1 MNATYKNIAGV
12 VLALFC
18 ASAAVAENHGP
29 RQGNL
34 YLNGFG
40 HFYEPG
46 SGEFDN
52 DIELG
57 IGGGLGYGFSDRFLG
72 EINYLNSEHDLD
84 DGSGNDVDLDQVQL
98 DLIYK
103 LSTELQSFSP
113 YVVGGFGGVQASG
126 SGSNFEDNQTSL
138 GVGVFSDIT
147 KRVALRGEFRGVYSN
162 DAQDLQPFFRLGLT
176 AILGKV
182 NDSVSGPVDSDG
194 DGVYNPDDRC
204 PNTPAGTAV
213 DATGCALA
221 GPGDADGD
229 GVSDD
234 LDRCPNTPAGI
245 AVDSR
250 GCALDGDGDGVPDY
264 QDKCPDSEA
273 GAKVDADGCYVELEK
288 EVTIDLN
295 LEFDS
300 NSANLRTDHY
310 PEIQRVV
317 DFLRQYPT
325 ANAVIEGHT
334 DSSGGAE
341 YNQSLSEK
349 RAASVRD
356 YLVNQADVRAARLSS
371 RGYGETRPIAT
382 NETVE
387 GRQQNRRVSAVVSGT
402 QTVRQ

>member
-29 RQGNL
+29 RKGNL

-40 HFYEPG
+40 HFYAPPN
-46 SGEFDN
+46 SEFDQ
-52 DIELG
+52 DLELG
-57 IGGGLGYGFSDRFLG
+57 AGGGIGLGFTDRFLG
-72 EINYLNSEHDLD
+72 EINFINSEHDFD
-84 DGSGNDVDLDQVQL
+84 DGSETDVDLNQLQL

-103 LSTELQSFSP
+103 LSTELQGFSP
-113 YVVGGFGGVQASG
+113 YVVGGYGGVEADGAS
-126 SGSNFEDNQTSL
+126 SFDDNQTSL

-147 KRVALRGEFRGVYSN
+147 RRVAFRGEFRGVYSN
-162 DAQDLQPFFRLGLT
+162 EAQDIQPFFRLGLT
-176 AILGKV
+176 AILGKL
-182 NDSVSGPVDSDG
+182 NDDVSGPLDSDG

-229 GVSDD
+229 GVTDD
-234 LDRCPNTPAGI
+234 IDRCPTTPAGI

-264 QDKCPDSEA
+264 LDKCPDSEA

-295 LEFDS
+295 LEFDT

-325 ANAVIEGHT
+325 ASAVIEGHT
-334 DSSGGAE
+334 DSSGAAA

-349 RAASVRD
+349 RAKSVRD
-356 YLVNQADVRAARLSS
+356 YLVDQANVSADRLSS
-371 RGYGETRPIAT
+371 KGYGETRPIAS
-382 NETVE
+382 NETTE
-387 GRQQNRRVSAVVSGT
+387 GRQQNRRVSAVVAAT
-402 QTVRQ
+402 QKVRQ

>member
-1 MNATYKNIAGV
+1 MNATYKNMAAV
-12 VLALFC
+12 ALALFC
-18 ASAAVAENHGP
+18 ASAVVAENHGP
-29 RQGNL
+29 RKGNL

-40 HFYEPG
+40 HFYAPPTD
-46 SGEFDN
+46 SQFD
-52 DIELG
+52 DDLELG
-57 IGGGLGYGFSDRFLG
+57 VGGGVGLGITDRFLA
-72 EINYLNSEHDLD
+72 EINYLNSEHNID
-84 DGSGNDVDLDQVQL
+84 DVPGADADLDQLQL

-103 LSTELQSFSP
+103 LSTELQSVSP
-113 YVVGGFGGVQASG
+113 YVVGGFGGVEG
-126 SGSNFEDNQTSL
+126 SGFNDNQTSV
-138 GVGVFSDIT
+138 GIGVFSDIT
-147 KRVALRGEFRGVYSN
+147 RRVALRGEFRGVYSN
-162 DAQDLQPFFRLGLT
+162 SAQDLQPFFRLGLT

-213 DATGCALA
+213 DATGCELA

-229 GVSDD
+229 GVADD
-234 LDRCPNTPAGI
+234 VDRCPTTPAGI
-245 AVDSR
+245 SVDSR

-264 QDKCPDSEA
+264 LDKCPDSEA
-273 GAKVDADGCYVELEK
+273 GAKVDAEGCYVELEK

-349 RAASVRD
+349 RAASVRN
-356 YLVNQADVRAARLSS
+356 YLVDQAEVRAERLTS
-371 RGYGETRPIAT
+371 RGYGETRPIASNDT
-382 NETVE
+382 TE

>member
-1 MNATYKNIAGV
+1 MNATYKNMAAV
-12 VLALFC
+12 ALALFC

-29 RQGNL
+29 RKGNL

-40 HFYEPG
+40 HFYAPG
-46 SGEFDN
+46 GSQFD
-52 DIELG
+52 DDLELG
-57 IGGGLGYGFSDRFLG
+57 VGGGVGFGFTDRFLG
-72 EINYLNSEHDLD
+72 EINYLNSEHQFSD
-84 DGSGNDVDLDQVQL
+84 SATEESDLDQLQL

-103 LSTELQSFSP
+103 LSTELHSFSP
-113 YVVGGFGGVQASG
+113 YVVGGYGGVEAGGSSG
-126 SGSNFEDNQTSL
+126 FDDNQTSL
-138 GVGVFSDIT
+138 GLGLFSDIT
-147 KRVALRGEFRGVYSN
+147 RRVALRGEFRGVWSN
-162 DAQDLQPFFRLGLT
+162 GAKDLQPFFRLGLT

-204 PNTPAGTAV
+204 PNTPPGTAV

-234 LDRCPNTPAGI
+234 IDRCPTTPAGI
-245 AVDSR
+245 SVDSR

-264 QDKCPDSEA
+264 LDKCPDSEA
-273 GAKVDADGCYVELEK
+273 GAKVDAEGCYVELEK

-295 LEFDS
+295 LEFDT
-300 NSANLRTDHY
+300 NSANLRSDHY

-349 RAASVRD
+349 RATSVRN
-356 YLVNQADVRAARLSS
+356 YLVDQADIRGERLTS
-371 RGYGETRPIAT
+371 RGFGETRPIASNDT
-382 NETVE
+382 TE